1 MKTHWKKVMAG
12 TLCAA
17 LVIGG
22 AHLTAMAVP
31 SQDSGAAEDSQ
42 NTVSTQATAQLGAS
56 ANTGKSAYKD
66 ETVYVLTGADGSV
79 EKRIVSDWLK
89 NANGDATLKDRSDV

>member
-42 NTVSTQATAQLGAS
+42 NTDSTQATAQLGAS
-56 ANTGKSAYKD
+56 AKMKPCTFSPAQTGPWKS
-66 ETVYVLTGADGSV
+66 GS
-79 EKRIVSDWLK
+79 
-89 NANGDATLKDRSDV
+89 